1 MGEGSGFFVSAD
13 GYIVTNNHVVQN
25 AKTVTVTTDDGKT
38 LSAKVV
44 GTDPK
49 TDLAVIKVE
58 SGGDYPFVTFASQA
72 PRVGDWVVAIGNPYG
87 LGGTA
92 TAGIISAQ
100 GRDIG
105 DGSYDQYMQIDAPI
119 NRGNSG
125 GPTFNTQGQ
134 VVGVNTAIYSP
145 SGGSIGIG
153 FDIPAT
159 TVSNVVEALEH
170 GGVVKRGYLGV
181 EIQAVTPDMANGL
194 GLSDGSRRA
203 CRQGHAGRAG
213 GGGGPQDRRRHHQA
227 QRRAGQGLC
236 RPDAAHRRDETGEKA
251 DIAYFRD
258 GSEKTAEITLA
269 ALQNEKT
276 ASVSDEQAS
285 PVATLGMKLAPA
297 GEIAGAG
304 DKGVAVVAVD
314 PNGKAAEKGV
324 TAGDVILQVG
334 GKAVSTPSDVRA
346 AMAADQRDGKKAE
359 LMQLHTA
366 QGDHFIAFELP
377 KAQG

>member
-1 MGEGSGFFVSAD
+1 M
-13 GYIVTNNHVVQN
+13 
-25 AKTVTVTTDDGKT
+25 
-38 LSAKVV
+38 
-44 GTDPK
+44 
-49 TDLAVIKVE
+49 
-58 SGGDYPFVTFASQA
+58 
-72 PRVGDWVVAIGNPYG
+72 GDWVVAIGNPYG

-105 DGSYDQYMQIDAPI
+105 DGSYDQYLQIDAPI

-125 GPTFNTQGQ
+125 GPTFDTQGH

-159 TVSNVVEALEH
+159 TVSNIVDALEH

-181 EIQAVTPDMANGL
+181 QIQAVTPDLANGL
-194 GLSDGSRRA
+194 GLSAARGALVDRVMPGEPAAAAGLKTGDVITKLNGEPVTDSADLMRRIGA
-203 CRQGHAGRAG
+203 MK
-213 GGGGPQDRRRHHQA
+213 P
-227 QRRAGQGLC
+227 
-236 RPDAAHRRDETGEKA
+236 GEKA

-285 PVATLGMKLAPA
+285 PLATLGMKLAPA

-314 PNGKAAEKGV
+314 PNSKAAEKGV

-334 GKAVSTPSDVRA
+334 GKTVSTPSDVRA
-346 AMAADQRDGKKAE
+346 DMAADQRDGKKAE

-366 QGDHFIAFELP
+366 QGDHFVAFELP